1 MRAHTHAHRLDNGA
15 AHEVGTWQGLTHTW
29 GLILL
34 HFMRA
39 VTHSDSLPQFAT
51 FGQYVWDVCG
61 ESVLHVSFTHRMRHN
76 LHVKHGSHT
85 WHVER
90 ASFTCGTWHTHLWD
104 MTHSHVGHDSFI
116 CGTWLIH
123 MWGMT
128 HSHALSHPGSRGI
141 YIYLYTYTCTTRKY
155 LSKIC
160 WLHVHIF
167 IHTCSCKYMNCYV

>member
-1 MRAHTHAHRLDNGA
+1 VRAHTHAHRLDNGA
-15 AHEVGTWQGLTHTW
+15 AHEVGTWQGLTYTW
-29 GLILL
+29 GLRLL

-61 ESVLHVSFTHRMRHN
+61 ESVLHVSFTHKMRHN
-76 LHVKHGSHT
+76 LLVKHGNHT
-85 WHVER
+85 WQVER
-90 ASFTCGTWHTHLWD
+90 ASFTCGTWLTHLWD

-128 HSHALSHPGSRGI
+128 HSHVGHDSFICGTWLIHMWGMTHSHVGHDSFTCPVASR
-141 YIYLYTYTCTTRKY
+141 
-155 LSKIC
+155 
-160 WLHVHIF
+160 
-167 IHTCSCKYMNCYV
+167 